1 MLVGILIIECN
12 MILYY
17 VNSNIGWKKKY
28 KWRFIIK

>member
-17 VNSNIGWKKKY
+17 VNSNIGWKKNINED
-28 KWRFIIK
+28 W